1 MTEKI
6 AAIIAAAGTSSR
18 MDGRDKIFADLGGV
32 PVLARSV
39 EVFENS
45 DLIHEIVVVVHPDNL
60 GAAEALRQKRGW
72 RKVSAVVPGGA
83 RRQDSVSAALA
94 ALGES
99 DWLLIH
105 DGARPLLPPE
115 LISRGLE
122 AARETGAAIAAVPV
136 KDTIKLAG
144 PDGVVV
150 GTPPRQSLRLVQ
162 TPQVFRTDLIRRAY
176 AANPPDV
183 TDDAALVE
191 RIGGQ
196 VRLFDGDYVNIKIT
210 TPEDLAL
217 AALLLKKHGN

>member
-1 MTEKI
+1 MTEKT
-6 AAIIAAAGTSSR
+6 AAIIAAAGASSR
-18 MDGRDKIFADLGGV
+18 MAGEDKIFADLDGV

-39 EVFENS
+39 EVFDNS
-45 DLIHEIVVVVHPDNL
+45 DLIDEIVVVVHPDNL
-60 GAAEALRQKRGW
+60 AAAGELMQKRGW

-83 RRQDSVSAALA
+83 RRQDSVSAGLA
-94 ALGES
+94 ALAEF

-115 LISRGLE
+115 LIARGLE
-122 AARETGAAIAAVPV
+122 AARETGAAIAAVAV

-144 PDGVVV
+144 PDGKVI
-150 GTPPRQSLRLVQ
+150 GTPPRQGLRLVQ
-162 TPQVFRTDLIRRAY
+162 TPQVFRADLIRRAY
-176 AANPPDV
+176 AAKSPDV

-196 VRLFDGDYVNIKIT
+196 VRLFYGDYVNIKIT

-217 AALLLKKHGN
+217 GALLLKKHGN

>member
-6 AAIIAAAGTSSR
+6 AAIIAAAGTSTR
-18 MDGRDKIFADLGGV
+18 MEGQDKIFADLGGV

-45 DLIHEIVVVVHPDNL
+45 DLINQIVVVVHPDNL
-60 GAAEALRQKRGW
+60 AAAKELMHMRGW
-72 RKVSAVVPGGA
+72 RKVRAVVPGGA
-83 RRQDSVSAALA
+83 RRQDSVANALDALA
-94 ALGES
+94 EF

-105 DGARPLLPPE
+105 DGARPLMPPE
-115 LISRGLE
+115 LINRGLE
-122 AARETGAAIAAVPV
+122 AARETGAAIASVAV

-144 PDGVVV
+144 PDGNVI

-162 TPQVFRTDLIRRAY
+162 TPQVFGSDLIRRAY
-176 AANPPDV
+176 AAKAPEV

-210 TPEDLAL
+210 TPEDFSLAEL
-217 AALLLKKHGN
+217 ILKRDGN